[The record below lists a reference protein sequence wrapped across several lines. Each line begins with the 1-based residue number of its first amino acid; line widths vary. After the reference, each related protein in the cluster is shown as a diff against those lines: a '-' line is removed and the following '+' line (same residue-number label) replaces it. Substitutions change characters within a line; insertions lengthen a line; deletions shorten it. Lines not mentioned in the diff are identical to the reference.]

1 MTKAK
6 KVIILSHCILNEYS
20 KVKKWDKDEKIT
32 ELNTMD
38 FLKFLLD
45 SEIGIIQLPCP
56 ELKGYGLKRWGQVK
70 EQYDHPHYRKICREL
85 FEPILDQILEYQ
97 SNGFKIISLMGIYG
111 SPTCGIY
118 RTCSGNWG
126 GEIGSNPD
134 IQGTIATVSGID
146 DSGIFM
152 EEINQIFKDNDLDI
166 PMIDF
171 HKESLVS
178 IIDQIKKL
186 L

>member
-20 KVKKWDKDEKIT
+20 KVKKWDKYEKIT

-45 SEIGIIQLPCP
+45 NEIGIIQLPCP

-70 EQYDHPHYRKICREL
+70 EQYDHPHYRKICRDL
-85 FEPILDQILEYQ
+85 FEPVLEQILEYQ
-97 SNGFKIISLMGIYG
+97 SNGFEIVSLMGIYG

-134 IQGTIATVSGID
+134 IQGTINTISSIE

-152 EEINQIFKDNDLDI
+152 EEIYKIFENHSLDI

-171 HKESLVS
+171 HKENLVS
-178 IIDQIKKL
+178 IIDQIKKSL
-186 L
+186 

>member
-20 KVKKWDKDEKIT
+20 KVNKWDKDEKIT

-45 SEIGIIQLPCP
+45 NEIGIIQLPCP

-97 SNGFKIISLMGIYG
+97 SNGFEIISLMGIYG

-134 IQGTIATVSGID
+134 IQGTIATVTGID
-146 DSGIFM
+146 DSGILM
-152 EEINQIFKDNDLDI
+152 EEINQIFKANNLDI

-171 HKESLVS
+171 HKENLVS
-178 IIDQIKKL
+178 IIDQIKKSL
-186 L
+186 